1 MEDGERK
8 VRYRVT
14 LTMEATYS
22 TDVLVP
28 EGINSEEAAVDA
40 ARNLAELADPRD
52 FTIGPELSAD
62 AFEVE
67 GPWGT

>member
-1 MEDGERK
+1 MEDNERK

-14 LTMEATYS
+14 LTMETTYC

-28 EGINSEEAAVDA
+28 EGANSEEAAINV
-40 ARNLAELADPRD
+40 ARDLAELADKRD

-62 AFEVE
+62 AFEVT
-67 GPWGT
+67 GVLD

>member
-1 MEDGERK
+1 MEGNERK

-14 LTMEATYS
+14 LTMETTYC

-28 EGINSEEAAVDA
+28 DGANSEEAAINA
-40 ARNLAELADPRD
+40 ARDLAELADPRD
-52 FTIGPELSAD
+52 FTIGPELSAN

-67 GPWGT
+67 GPFGT